1 MVTTD
6 AISAMKALATDP
18 TKRAALAKDATC
30 VGGLVVVLSNS
41 DTKVVKLALETLL
54 LLVESGENVA
64 PLKDFM
70 GMLDQL
76 EALMNRSDG
85 EPELRELT
93 EKLYLILTEVEQQT
107 PLRDTSNIHSSRRN
121 SSSCSKK
128 SNKSLSYHS
137 HKHKSVILQLRGITD
152 RSDRELCMK
161 LLLQV
166 KGVISITFDMNKK
179 RSILRVKNDVKPES
193 LVQAVARSQTM
204 AAQQVVRDDNGE
216 ELFLSFRSLMEDAE
230 KENSDMPSYL
240 ADDADSPVI
249 DDKAISRTAREE
261 KKGGGW
267 LSSAASFLTN
277 SFYW

>member
-6 AISAMKALATDP
+6 AISAMKTLATDP
-18 TKRAALAKDATC
+18 KKRAALAKDATC

-41 DTKVVKLALETLL
+41 DTKVVTLALETLL

-64 PLKDFM
+64 PLKNFM

-85 EPELRELT
+85 EPELRALT
-93 EKLYLILTEVEQQT
+93 EKLYLILTEVDQQT
-107 PLRDTSNIHSSRRN
+107 PLRDTSNIHSTRRN
-121 SSSCSKK
+121 SSCSKK

-166 KGVISITFDMNKK
+166 KGVISITFDMNKR

-216 ELFLSFRSLMEDAE
+216 ELFLSFRSLMEEAE

-249 DDKAISRTAREE
+249 DDKAVARTARDE
-261 KKGGGW
+261 KKEGGW